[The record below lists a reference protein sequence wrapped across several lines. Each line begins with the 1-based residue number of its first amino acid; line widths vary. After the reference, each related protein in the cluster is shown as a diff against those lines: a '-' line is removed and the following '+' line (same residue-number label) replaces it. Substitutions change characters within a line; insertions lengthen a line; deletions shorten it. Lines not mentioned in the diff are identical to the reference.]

1 MNQLHRILRWAW
13 SILVVCTLVAAKEMT
28 AQPDRR
34 EPTELMELRVI
45 RDLRDLRDLRDQGP
59 R

>member
-13 SILVVCTLVAAKEMT
+13 SILVVMEMT

-34 EPTELMELRVI
+34 VTRVT
-45 RDLRDLRDLRDQGP
+45 RDLRDLLDLRDQGP